1 MIRKLRNEE
10 KPPKKLM
17 LLADPDEHVI
27 NSYLA
32 RSECCVLDLNNEI
45 VGVYVLLPTRPFTIE
60 LVNIAISDSYQ
71 GKGYGKKLVLHAIM
85 AARQEG
91 YKTIEIGTGNSSVGQ
106 LALYQKCGFE
116 IVGIDK
122 DFFIRHY
129 TEEIFENGIQCKDMI
144 RLSLQL

>member
-1 MIRKLRNEE
+1 MIRKLRDEE
-10 KPPKKLM
+10 RIPIELM
-17 LLADPDEHVI
+17 LLADPDEHVV
-27 NSYLA
+27 NSYLG
-32 RSECCVLDLNNEI
+32 RSECFVMELNNAI
-45 VGVYVLLPTRPFTIE
+45 VGVYVLLPTRPLTIE

-71 GKGYGKKLVLHAIM
+71 GKGYGKHLVLDAINT
-85 AARQEG
+85 ARQEG